1 MEKPWLSVI
10 IPSHNRERWLGA
22 ALQSLVEQTA
32 SGMEV
37 IVIDASATDGCL
49 RLASSYSNKLNIR
62 AQRCPDLV
70 SRPEKANFGVAQA
83 RADYICVLDDD
94 DLWLPKKSARVRE
107 WLAIQPDGV
116 MQLHPCYVVDGS
128 GRRLG
133 LWRCPLPDNQA
144 PVPTALLLERLLVQN
159 FIATPSPIILRDA
172 FLKVSGLDNQ
182 LWFTADWDLYFKVA
196 AVGPVYYHAC
206 ALACYRVHNRSLTAG
221 GNRDLN
227 DFRNQYEI
235 VMHRYIEKLPPARAA
250 RIRPIA
256 EASIEVNTALAAAVS
271 GRFFLLTKALA
282 AMVRLGPRG
291 IHLYFVYSR
300 IVERSLPRLRALLA
314 DRFGHA

>member
-116 MQLHPCYVVDGS
+116 MHLHPCYVVDGS

-133 LWRCPLPDNQA
+133 LWRCPL
-144 PVPTALLLERLLVQN
+144 
-159 FIATPSPIILRDA
+159 PIILRDA

-235 VMHRYIEKLPPARAA
+235 V
-250 RIRPIA
+250 
-256 EASIEVNTALAAAVS
+256 
-271 GRFFLLTKALA
+271 
-282 AMVRLGPRG
+282 
-291 IHLYFVYSR
+291 
-300 IVERSLPRLRALLA
+300 
-314 DRFGHA
+314 